1 MSILLFNVG
10 VPMIF
15 SSLPMMIIALLP
27 IILLESFS
35 FYSALEINFWRA
47 FTIETVVNLI
57 STFIGIPIAWLL
69 LVGLQLITGGGS
81 AYGINTFPKQIL
93 AVTWQSPW
101 LVPYQNHLRWMIP
114 VARMVLL
121 IPFFFASWFC
131 EYLVIKY
138 LFDDMNNNG
147 LNYIVRNANLLSYGL
162 LGLCLLGQHLAFLL
176 KLNQDYQNQL

>member
-1 MSILLFNVG
+1 MSILLFNMG

-27 IILLESFS
+27 IIFLEAFS
-35 FYSALEINFWRA
+35 FYSALELNFWRA
-47 FTIETVVNLI
+47 LKIETVANLT

-69 LVGLQLITGGGS
+69 LVGIQLITGGGS
-81 AYGINTFPKQIL
+81 AYGINTLPKQFL

-101 LVPYQNHLRWMIP
+101 LMPYQNNLRWMIP
-114 VARMVLL
+114 VARIVLL

-138 LFDDMNNNG
+138 LFDDINSNG
-147 LNYIVRNANLLSYGL
+147 LSYTVRDANLLSYGL
-162 LGLCLLGQHLAFLL
+162 LGLYLLGQHLAFLL
-176 KLNQDYQNQL
+176 KLNQDDQN